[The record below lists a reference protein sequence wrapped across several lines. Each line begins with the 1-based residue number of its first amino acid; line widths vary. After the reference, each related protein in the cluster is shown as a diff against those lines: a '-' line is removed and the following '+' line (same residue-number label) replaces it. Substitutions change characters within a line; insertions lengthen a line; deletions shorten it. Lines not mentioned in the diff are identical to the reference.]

1 MNKTLFLQLNKHN
14 VYLLEDQNISLY
26 ISVPKKEYFNS
37 TNISIDIKDNY
48 DKINPN
54 TNDEIYVKDEVT
66 RIYNEIDNDNITL
79 VVPLFKNNIL
89 SLIREKP
96 TVNLYNYL
104 DKCISYIINNVYKL
118 LVEEQINVNTKII
131 LINNDKFD
139 QFIAWFA
146 ERYKNRVETKQ
157 YSELLGDFTSVIPVL
172 TTDDIKNIP
181 TDKTQIQVN
190 EATSPGFISYILLT
204 VIGIVLTLIM
214 LYKLL

>member
-14 VYLLEDQNISLY
+14 IYLLDDQNISLY
-26 ISVPKKEYFNS
+26 ISVPKKEYFSS

-54 TNDEIYVKDEVT
+54 KNDEIYVKDEVT
-66 RIYNEIDNDNITL
+66 KIYNEIDDDNITL
-79 VVPLFKNNIL
+79 IIPLFKNNIL
-89 SLIREKP
+89 TLIKEQPSL
-96 TVNLYNYL
+96 NLYNYL

-118 LVEEQINVNTKII
+118 LVEEQIKVNTKII
-131 LINNDKFD
+131 MINNDKFA
-139 QFIAWFA
+139 QFITWFA

-172 TTDDIKNIP
+172 STDDIKNIP
-181 TDKTQIQVN
+181 TEKNQIPVN
-190 EATSPGFISYILLT
+190 EATSPGFISYILLA
-204 VIGIVLTLIM
+204 VIGIVLTLII

>member
-14 VYLLEDQNISLY
+14 VYSLEDQNISLY

-131 LINNDKFD
+131 LINKDKF
-139 QFIAWFA
+139 
-146 ERYKNRVETKQ
+146 NQ
-157 YSELLGDFTSVIPVL
+157 YID
-172 TTDDIKNIP
+172 
-181 TDKTQIQVN
+181 
-190 EATSPGFISYILLT
+190 
-204 VIGIVLTLIM
+204 
-214 LYKLL
+214 